1 MHNHHITLL
10 AKNYMVSLHDLSLH
24 GEEMHQKW
32 CPFPH
37 FVGLATN
44 FPFTLV
50 TKFLFKR
57 RGYWIYYCVLAIV
70 YLLSS
75 TIKVNKLVYLRPSS
89 WRRIPLPQQ
98 YFALQEVRVRK
109 PINWYDASLSAWRWR
124 DVTAIAVWWAWTR
137 EEGWRFKSTLIYS
150 RPDFKNSIEGLQKAS
165 NIPSEDQYPWPGPE
179 GSCPIS
185 LRMEC
190 TDHSALVLRVL
201 HAFSTPSLCLLCAFF
216 APSLRL
222 LCAFFAPSLRFLCA
236 FPAPALV
243 HLYWCTFFGA
253 PSLVHLLWCTFL
265 GAFQFPPT

>member
-75 TIKVNKLVYLRPSS
+75 TIISLFETFLLEKDTFTPAIFRTSGGTGKEADKLIRC
-89 WRRIPLPQQ
+89 
-98 YFALQEVRVRK
+98 
-109 PINWYDASLSAWRWR
+109 
-124 DVTAIAVWWAWTR
+124 IAVCM
-137 EEGWRFKSTLIYS
+137 TLKRCDSYS
-150 RPDFKNSIEGLQKAS
+150 SVV
-165 NIPSEDQYPWPGPE
+165 
-179 GSCPIS
+179 S
-185 LRMEC
+185 LN
-190 TDHSALVLRVL
+190 
-201 HAFSTPSLCLLCAFF
+201 
-216 APSLRL
+216 
-222 LCAFFAPSLRFLCA
+222 
-236 FPAPALV
+236 
-243 HLYWCTFFGA
+243 
-253 PSLVHLLWCTFL
+253 
-265 GAFQFPPT
+265 